1 MKWVALVSLVSF
13 GLLAFLTSCRRDAE
27 MKKVMV
33 SPLAGHWFA
42 ESESGLRDDLNERL
56 RGLTPIRKQNICAAV
71 VPHAGYRYSG
81 AVAAGVYLRIDPKP
95 LKRIIVMGP
104 SHYVGMPNLVSIPEA
119 THFKTPLG
127 ELVVDTALVAK
138 LRKLPFV
145 TCEPQAHL
153 REHSDQIQLPLIQ
166 HCLSTKLPVICMVCG
181 QFDSKHLI
189 EAATALRDLLD
200 DGTLVVASSDFTHYG
215 ANYGYVPFTQDVE
228 KNIETL
234 DMGVF
239 ELFTRKD
246 LKGFIKYLDET
257 GATVCGRD
265 PLAFLLAMMPTDAVV
280 QKTGYETSGK
290 MLHDRSNSVSYIGA
304 LVSGSWGVTQGSKA
318 SDATEQGHLDKAD
331 CERLLSLVR
340 STLQCAFKEGES
352 TALAK
357 TPALLTLGM
366 QAVRGG
372 FVTLH
377 LNGDLR
383 GCIGEIMPRR
393 EIWKVVR
400 EQSLNAAFHDTRFE
414 PLTKSELE
422 RVTLEV
428 CILTPLKPIAS
439 WQGIEIGKH
448 GILLTYANRSA
459 VFLPQVAPEQ
469 GWDVEET
476 LNHLAQKAGLPKTAW
491 REAGANFFVFEA
503 QVIHE

>member
-1 MKWVALVSLVSF
+1 MKWV
-13 GLLAFLTSCRRDAE
+13 GLLAVLISACVIFLIVCRKDVE

-33 SPLAGHWFA
+33 SPLAGQWFSA
-42 ESESGLRDDLNERL
+42 SETGLRDDLNERL
-56 RGLTPIRKQNICAAV
+56 RGLSPVRKQHICAAV

-81 AVAAGVYLRIDPKP
+81 AVAASVYLRIDPKP

-104 SHYVGMPNLVSIPEA
+104 SHYVGLTNLVSVPEA

-127 ELVVDTALVAK
+127 ELTVDTVFVAK

-145 TCEPQAHL
+145 TNEPQAHL

-166 HCLSTKLPVICMVCG
+166 HCLSTKIPVVCMVCG

-189 EAATALRDLLD
+189 EAASALRELLD
-200 DGTLVVASSDFTHYG
+200 EGTLVVASSDFTHYG

-239 ELFTRKD
+239 ELFTNKD
-246 LKGFIKYLDET
+246 LNGFLKYLDET

-265 PLAFLLAMMPTDAVV
+265 PLAFLIALMPKDAVV

-304 LVSGSWGVTQGSKA
+304 LVNGNWSLKQDHSLKDPPTS
-318 SDATEQGHLDKAD
+318 EHLEKAD
-331 CERLLSLVR
+331 CEKLLELVR
-340 STLQCAFKEGES
+340 STLQCAFKESES
-352 TALAK
+352 VALAK
-357 TPALLTLGM
+357 TPAVVTPGM

-372 FVTLH
+372 FVTLN
-377 LNGDLR
+377 LDGELR

-400 EQSLNAAFHDTRFE
+400 EQSLNAAFHDTRFD
-414 PLTKSELE
+414 PLSKGELG
-422 RVTLEV
+422 RIKLEIS
-428 CILTPLKPIAS
+428 ILTPLRPIAS

-448 GILLTYANRSA
+448 GILLTCANRSA

-469 GWDVEET
+469 GWGVEET
-476 LNHLAQKAGLPKTAW
+476 LTHLALKAGLPKDAW
-491 REAGANFFVFEA
+491 RDKGATFFVFEA